1 MRTISRYTSILVL
14 LTCGIPAISG
24 LGIAAQ
30 VSCPANQRELLITNN
45 TSQDIWIG
53 GGGAALRSVCVVD
66 QNTSCLAVSAS
77 INPST
82 GACRCGTQSGT
93 LACPGT
99 AQSTGSG
106 TNGGLNCAC
115 TVDSDCG
122 SGAGCNTTANVCY
135 FLLPTAPVAHAYIRK
150 PFTWQLAKASPSQ
163 QGGWAEFCLDQASV
177 MWNGSSI
184 PSAVWWN
191 GGVFARTGC
200 MSNGTGCATADCNAA
215 PDSNCGAG
223 VGASNPATIAE
234 VTLQS
239 KQNDFYD
246 ITAINGANVAAKIL
260 PLPAAKATPGGVS
273 APYWCKVPG
282 ATVAQ
287 GGKCDWNFGRYTKW
301 VHYPK
306 DSVTDYTSFLLNSS
320 KPCSTNAKPTGCPSG
335 YTCSGAQGGC
345 FLTCNPGGS
354 PCPDSLECLPSQDPS
369 QDSNNYCQCS
379 KQSECSGKGYCGTQF
394 IPGKGTFLQ
403 QCGKF
408 AGWWSAD
415 DFCGSFPNDTVGPLN
430 CGEMIKDGDYSSQTN
445 RASLFACA
453 AKGTNGLSPGN
464 GTSCYNQTTAATYPF
479 TCCGCGTYDQDDADS
494 LSRFWP
500 KNGTTSCAKVDVH
513 KANDK
518 VWETDIQP
526 WLVNLKRACPTAY
539 SYPYDDPTST
549 FQCRGKGT
557 TNLLGYHIIFMNLP
571 KPPQ

>member
-1 MRTISRYTSILVL
+1 MRTISRCISILASA
-14 LTCGIPAISG
+14 CGLFAISG
-24 LGIAAQ
+24 LGIAGQ
-30 VSCPANQRELLITNN
+30 VPCQANQRELLLTNS

-53 GGGAALRSVCVVD
+53 GGGGALRSVCVVD
-66 QNTSCLAVSAS
+66 QNNSCLAALTS

-82 GACRCGTQSGT
+82 GACSCGTQQGT
-93 LACPGT
+93 LACPGI

-115 TVDSDCG
+115 TMDSDCG
-122 SGAGCNTTANVCY
+122 SGAGCNANTNLCY
-135 FLLPTAPVAHAYIRK
+135 FLLPKKPVAHAYIRQ
-150 PFTWQLAKASPSQ
+150 PFTWRLAKTTASQ
-163 QGGWAEFCLDQASV
+163 RGGWAEFCLDQASV

-184 PSAVWWN
+184 PSEVWWS

-200 MSNGTGCATADCNAA
+200 KSDGTGCVTADCSAA

-223 VGASNPATIAE
+223 VGGSNPATIAE
-234 VTLQS
+234 FTLQS

-246 ITAINGANVAAKIL
+246 ITAINGANVAEKML
-260 PLPAAKATPGGVS
+260 PLPAATATPGSVS

-306 DSVTDYTSFLLNSS
+306 DSVTDYTAFLLNSS
-320 KPCSTNAKPTGCPSG
+320 KPCSTTSNPTGCPAG
-335 YTCSGAQGGC
+335 YTCTGAPGGC
-345 FLTCNPGGS
+345 FLTCNPS
-354 PCPDSLECLPSQDPS
+354 DATPCPDSLECLPSQDG
-369 QDSNNYCQCS
+369 NNYCQCS

-394 IPGKGTFLQ
+394 IPGKGLLLQ

-430 CGEMIKDGDYSSQTN
+430 CGEMITDGDNSSQTN
-445 RASLFACA
+445 LTSLFACA
-453 AKGTNGLSPGN
+453 VKGGQSPGN
-464 GTSCYNQTTAATYPF
+464 GTSCYNQGTAATYPY
-479 TCCGCGTYDQDDADS
+479 TCCGCATDDQDDPDS

-500 KNGTTSCAKVDVH
+500 KNGTSTCAKVGKDL
-513 KANDK
+513 KANDA
-518 VWETDIQP
+518 VWETEIQP

-539 SYPYDDPTST
+539 SYPFDDVTST

-571 KPPQ
+571 KPPQS